1 MISDNLINK
10 ITSMYNVDLII
21 LDSYNINYKNRNI
34 SSVIFEIESVLNYN
48 DISDED
54 YDKLDNISS
63 VLSEI
68 SYYNNTDK

>member
-54 YDKLDNISS
+54 YDKLDNTSS